1 MATKYKLNY
10 FNTRGQGEAIRFLLS
25 YGEVPFE
32 DNRVSI
38 HEWHQLKRATPFGK
52 LPTLEVNNEV
62 GYQTLAVCRYLGRQF
77 KIAGNDAW
85 EEAQIDAVADT
96 IKDLNTETLD
106 VYLAPDC
113 ESKEK
118 LREKLVNET
127 FPFYFSK
134 LDKMVLDNGGFFV
147 GGQLSWVDI
156 FFTSGVEGY
165 NVVGMDEDLLKNY
178 PNLSDLNKNIRSL
191 PAIQSWLKKRP
202 FSAF

>member
-1 MATKYKLNY
+1 M
-10 FNTRGQGEAIRFLLS
+10 
-25 YGEVPFE
+25 
-32 DNRVSI
+32 
-38 HEWHQLKRATPFGK
+38 
-52 LPTLEVNNEV
+52 NNEHSSSRSPRRL
-62 GYQTLAVCRYLGRQF
+62 GALSIAVFR
-77 KIAGNDAW
+77 K
-85 EEAQIDAVADT
+85 
-96 IKDLNTETLD
+96 TLD

-113 ESKEK
+113 KSKEK

-178 PNLSDLNKNIRSL
+178 PNLSDLNKTIRSL
-191 PAIQSWLKKRP
+191 PAIQSWLNKRP